1 MELENQHQDNGQQ
14 GRFFIEKQHQCV
26 AFLSY
31 VYLNE
36 TMINADHTFVDVSLR
51 NQGVGDKL
59 IQALRHFIAE
69 KNLKLKASCGYVA
82 AKLRK
87 ELAE

>member
-1 MELENQHQDNGQQ
+1 MYYKALSL
-14 GRFFIEKQHQCV
+14 
-26 AFLSY
+26 FLSTILSY
-31 VYLNE
+31 
-36 TMINADHTFVDVSLR
+36 MP
-51 NQGVGDKL
+51 L

-87 ELAE
+87 ELVE